1 MRSDLEHLPDKKR
14 RDLDRIVEVLF
25 AEFEQATS
33 LSTQK
38 WRRQGRIVKVIL
50 YGSYARGDWVDD
62 PIGGYQSDYD
72 ILVVVS
78 DERLTEPSEFWA
90 KADDQ
95 FVREV
100 TISKRISAPVT
111 FIVHSLAD
119 VNNQLTQGRPFFI
132 DAIEQ
137 GIALYEVEDY
147 PFVTPQPLE
156 PKAALAEARKHFDQW
171 FPSASEF
178 LELGK
183 IAAENGMLN
192 KGAFLFHQAADELAV
207 IARRQPP
214 DCSNTHATMQS
225 IELRV
230 NGARSDSH
238 DTTRERGLIVDAPR
252 CGGRILPRIPP
263 YTPRCTVVDRSHVV
277 STRHGAFTTLP
288 DHPGT
293 TVARAQWYELN
304 TNSTESR

>member
-38 WRRQGRIVKVIL
+38 WRRQGRILKVIL

-78 DERLTEPSEFWA
+78 DERLTEPAEFWA

-100 TISKRISAPVT
+100 TISRRISAPVT

-171 FPSASEF
+171 FPSATKRFEGARF
-178 LELGK
+178 YMEKGYLND
-183 IAAENGMLN
+183 AAFDL
-192 KGAFLFHQAADELAV
+192 HQA
-207 IARRQPP
+207 
-214 DCSNTHATMQS
+214 T
-225 IELRV
+225 
-230 NGARSDSH
+230 
-238 DTTRERGLIVDAPR
+238 ERFYHCL
-252 CGGRILPRIPP
+252 
-263 YTPRCTVVDRSHVV
+263 
-277 STRHGAFTTLP
+277 
-288 DHPGT
+288 
-293 TVARAQWYELN
+293 
-304 TNSTESR
+304 